1 MIGRLLAWLEARTGL
16 RALARRWARVPVP
29 VAGGWRRTTGGLLL
43 LLLATQ
49 LVTGFALATGYSPST
64 THAWGSVAHLEER
77 ALLGAFVRGLHAFGA
92 SAVVIVALV
101 HLVRVGLERRYRPP
115 RDAVWLL
122 GLLGVPLLAAFAL
135 TGYLLPW
142 DQRGYWATQVAAGI
156 VRGTPLVGEQAAR
169 ALLGG
174 PELGSLTLT
183 RFYALHAFALP
194 AALALLALLLLRAW
208 RRSALVAAREAPEPT
223 RPYWPEQAARDVA
236 AWALALAAL
245 AALAAGIGAGLEAP
259 ADPDS
264 DFPPRPEW
272 YFAPLRELLK
282 AVPEP
287 WGSLVVPGVVF
298 AGFAALPWL
307 DRPGRPRAR
316 WLPRAVLL
324 VPLAAWLALL
334 ARSALADLAD
344 RDYQERRVIAA
355 EDAALARALA
365 REGIPPE
372 GAGEL
377 LRRHPPRLG
386 RSLFELRCVQCHPLH
401 GSGGE
406 EAPDLG
412 GYLTRAW
419 LAGLVRDPRAP
430 HYFGNTP
437 LDSMEA
443 LPREEHAALPA
454 LAEYLVSLDPSQAER
469 VDAALAARGRDAF
482 VRLEC
487 GACHPVTA
495 GEEDLGPNL
504 HDYGSEEWLLA
515 FLRDPGA
522 PRFYGEDNT
531 MPAYG
536 EELSEEELRAL
547 VVFLRRQ
554 AGR

>member
-1 MIGRLLAWLEARTGL
+1 MIRRLLAWLEARTGL
-16 RALARRWARVPVP
+16 AALARRWARVPVP
-29 VAGGWRRTTGGLLL
+29 ASGAWRRTTGGLLL

-49 LVTGFALATGYSPST
+49 VVTGFALATGYSPST
-64 THAWGSVAHLEER
+64 AHAWGSVVHLEDR

-122 GLLGVPLLAAFAL
+122 GLLGVPLLATFAL

-156 VRGTPLVGEQAAR
+156 VRGTPLIGEQAAR

-194 AALALLALLLLRAW
+194 ALLALLALLLLRAW
-208 RRSALVAAREAPEPT
+208 RRSALVAARAAAEPT

-236 AWALALAAL
+236 AWALALSAL
-245 AALAAGIGAGLEAP
+245 AALAAWIGAGLEAP

-264 DFPPRPEW
+264 DFSPRPEW

-282 AVPEP
+282 TVPEP
-287 WGSLVVPGVVF
+287 WGSLVVPGAVF
-298 AGFAALPWL
+298 AAFAALPWL
-307 DRPGRPRAR
+307 DRPGRSRR
-316 WLPRAVLL
+316 LPRAVLL

-334 ARSALADLAD
+334 ARSALTDLAD
-344 RDYQERRVIAA
+344 RDYQERRAIAA

-365 REGIPPE
+365 QDGIPPE

-386 RSLFELRCVQCHPLH
+386 RSLFELHCVRCHALN
-401 GSGGE
+401 GRGGE

-412 GYLTRAW
+412 AYLTRAW

-430 HYFGNTP
+430 RYFGRTE
-437 LDSMEA
+437 LASMEA
-443 LPREEHAALPA
+443 LPREEHAALPE
-454 LAEYLVSLDPSQAER
+454 LTEYLVSLDPSQAER
-469 VDAALAARGRDAF
+469 VGPALAARGREAF

-487 GACHPVTA
+487 DACHPVTA

-504 HDYGSEEWLLA
+504 HAYGSEEWLLA

-522 PRFYGEDNT
+522 PRFYAEDNA

-547 VVFLRRQ
+547 VVFLRQ
-554 AGR
+554 QGGR